1 MTIRT
6 KQDSFGTK
14 EALQGFSLFSAL
26 PEDTLLHLWQG
37 TDKVRYR
44 RGNTIVTEEQQCQH
58 LHLVASGAVKIY
70 KLSED
75 GREQII
81 HVMKPGSFFGEDIV
95 FGGERYEARAEAL
108 SNTLLY
114 NIRRTAIEALILEYP
129 PFALALLAN
138 FGRRLKRLMMLIGEA
153 ALLDVRKRLC
163 RVLLEL
169 AEEERDGHTD
179 SAVIRI
185 RQTELA
191 ARVGTARETLSRMLG
206 KLERDQLIT
215 RKGRGIVL
223 LNIPS
228 LHREVPHW
236 REDLQIFPLDPN
248 RGATDNRPDGLP
260 IPPHRLA

>member
-1 MTIRT
+1 MTTQI
-6 KQDSFGTK
+6 KQDSLGST
-14 EALQGFSLFSAL
+14 EVLQGFSLFSAL
-26 PEDTLLHLWQG
+26 PEDILQHVWQG
-37 TDKVRYR
+37 TDKVRYS
-44 RGNTIVTEEQQCQH
+44 RGDTIVTEEQQCQH
-58 LHLVASGAVKIY
+58 LHLVASGVVKIY

-81 HVMKPGSFFGEDIV
+81 HVMKPGGFFGEDIV
-95 FGGERYEARAEAL
+95 FGGERYEATAEAL
-108 SNTLLY
+108 CKTLLY
-114 NIRRTAIEALILEYP
+114 NIKRTALEALVLEYP
-129 PFALALLAN
+129 PFALALLAS

-169 AEEERDGHTD
+169 AEEERDGRAD
-179 SAVIRI
+179 RSVIRI

-206 KLERDQLIT
+206 KLERDGLIT
-215 RKGRGIVL
+215 RKGWGIVL

-236 REDLQIFPLDPN
+236 REDLQLFPLGPSQS
-248 RGATDNRPDGLP
+248 RQ
-260 IPPHRLA
+260 